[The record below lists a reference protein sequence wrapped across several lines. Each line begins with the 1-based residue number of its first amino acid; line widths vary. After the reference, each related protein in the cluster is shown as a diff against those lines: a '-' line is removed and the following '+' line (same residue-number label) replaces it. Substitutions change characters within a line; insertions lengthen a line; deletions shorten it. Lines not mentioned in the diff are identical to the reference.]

1 MAVCNKYEAQCETS
15 RMLCMLAKR
24 PEIHTYINLFGIV
37 TILVE
42 ELLNS
47 RYTIT
52 FIITSATHTNSLIK
66 MTTQSEQFHNSIF
79 YNKIT
84 VITNNAIR
92 YCQWTRQHAM
102 LALAGLSESE
112 CCQVASTKLCNTK
125 ETLHGRWK
133 YLLFESLQCYHNQSS
148 ATFIFAQFGLNLH
161 RYKQNITLRIQ

>member
-37 TILVE
+37 KILVE

-47 RYTIT
+47 RYTFT
-52 FIITSATHTNSLIK
+52 LTITSDTHTALLTK
-66 MTTQSEQFHNSIF
+66 MTTQSKQFETFLLN
-79 YNKIT
+79 N
-84 VITNNAIR
+84 VITFIINNFIR

-112 CCQVASTKLCNTK
+112 CCQVASTKLCN
-125 ETLHGRWK
+125 
-133 YLLFESLQCYHNQSS
+133 S
-148 ATFIFAQFGLNLH
+148 
-161 RYKQNITLRIQ
+161 